1 MVLPVPISSNKNI
14 YCGPSMMSQRR
25 SLQLLRGPSRWKMT
39 KLETWK
45 DSTEAVKTR
54 PVGSIPWGLYLETSL
69 VVHSAYLIMKSKDLI
84 RTLAPCPRRHSTTS
98 GLPASTAKC
107 RAVYLW
113 LVIVLTFSPLA
124 IIALMTPTWP
134 FWAATW
140 IPLAPCLSKSNNSYL
155 SHSRTIFIFN
165 TKNLLVGHKQRNTSF
180 M

>member
-1 MVLPVPISSNKNI
+1 
-14 YCGPSMMSQRR
+14 MSQRR

-45 DSTEAVKTR
+45 DSSEAVKTR

-140 IPLAPCLSKSNNSYL
+140 IPLAPCLSKRNNNHILGQSLYLIQKTYLLGISNGTPRL
-155 SHSRTIFIFN
+155 CRTIAVSEWPA
-165 TKNLLVGHKQRNTSF
+165 K
-180 M
+180 

>member
-1 MVLPVPISSNKNI
+1 MNRQWCRREGLYSFWGDLPGERRLNEKPGKT
-14 YCGPSMMSQRR
+14 SQK
-25 SLQLLRGPSRWKMT
+25 LQ
-39 KLETWK
+39 
-45 DSTEAVKTR
+45 R
-54 PVGSIPWGLYLETSL
+54 PVRSIPWGLYLGRTSL
-69 VVHSAYLIMKSKDLI
+69 MVHSVYSIIKSKNLI

-140 IPLAPCLSKSNNSYL
+140 IPLAPCLSKRNNSYL
-155 SHSRTIFIFN
+155 PDFRTIFIFN
-165 TKNLLVGHKQRNTSF
+165 TEKLKKNLPVGHKQRNTSF